1 VRSILKHF
9 GVFLIWYVVSSA
21 VVALAM
27 MRDPPLIPP
36 VAAPV
41 LILLLFFALLRG
53 YLLPPGSGSAAVRRR
68 AMLRIRPLRADTLR
82 WTLIATPVL
91 LALSWTLQQVYFRL
105 IPVPP
110 ESLNPFQH
118 VTASPMG
125 RLTIAVLA
133 VGVAPVL
140 EEFFFRGLIQRSL
153 ERRWGPAAGIAG
165 AAALFAAMHVLPWIF
180 PLHFFLG
187 LAFGFAV
194 YASRS
199 IWTGVVLHAANNSV
213 ALIGILLDDAPP
225 SPTPTLWE
233 RGVDLEW
240 WSAVLL
246 LLLALAAAA
255 WTGRRLWEA
264 GRRLPLA
271 AAAALTLLLA
281 GCDADLGLGIG
292 TQCAAEKREVR
303 QRLGTP
309 DRVEQGI
316 RGELWVYNAE
326 NLAYEFSWD
335 QNGENCTVQV
345 RSAARLPRMP

>member
-1 VRSILKHF
+1 MRSILKHF
-9 GVFLIWYVVSSA
+9 GVFLIWYVASSA
-21 VVALAM
+21 VVAVAL

-36 VAAPV
+36 VVAPV

-53 YLLPPGSGSAAVRRR
+53 YLLPPGSHAAALRRR
-68 AMLRIRPLRADTLR
+68 ATLRVRPLRADTLR

-91 LALSWTLQQVYFRL
+91 LALSWALQQVYFSL
-105 IPVPP
+105 VPVPA

-118 VTASPMG
+118 VTASPVG

-133 VGVAPVL
+133 VGIAPVL

-165 AAALFAAMHVLPWIF
+165 AAGLFAAMHVLPWIF

-199 IWTGVVLHAANNSV
+199 IWTGVVLHAANNAV

-225 SPTPTLWE
+225 SPAPTLWE
-233 RGVDLEW
+233 RGVDVEW

-246 LLLALAAAA
+246 LALALAAAA

-271 AAAALTLLLA
+271 ATVGLALLLA

-292 TQCAAEKREVR
+292 TRCAAEKQGVR

-309 DRVEQGI
+309 DRVEQGV
-316 RGELWVYNAE
+316 RGDLWVYNAE
-326 NLAYEFSWD
+326 RVAYEFSWD
-335 QNGENCTVQV
+335 QNGENCVV
-345 RSAARLPRMP
+345 RTSSFVRLPPEL